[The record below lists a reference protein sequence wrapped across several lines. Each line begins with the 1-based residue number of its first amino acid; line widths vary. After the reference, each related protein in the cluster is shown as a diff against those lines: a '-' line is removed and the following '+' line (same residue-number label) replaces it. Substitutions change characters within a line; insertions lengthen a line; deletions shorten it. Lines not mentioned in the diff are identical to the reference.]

1 MHLNEFHQ
9 VLNTSFNVQNVRAAQ
24 LHLCVCMYNLCFMI
38 KYMYLGNYDL
48 TCMIIE
54 GVSGP
59 LIVVD
64 NTVIA
69 LLQ

>member
-1 MHLNEFHQ
+1 MYLNKIHQ
-9 VLNTSFNVQNVRAAQ
+9 VLNTSLNVQNARAAH
-24 LHLCVCMYNLCFMI
+24 LHLCMCMYNLCFMI
-38 KYMYLGNYDL
+38 KYLGNYDL
-48 TCMIIE
+48 TCIIIE

-64 NTVIA
+64 NTAIA